1 MTEGLP
7 VGLYGLEALSTVPSR
22 LVFLVEGPFDA
33 IALDHHLR
41 SLKARDRYDILAVPG
56 ANTFKTEWAKWLD
69 GRKVRIVYDND
80 KGGRRGC
87 ESVIKR
93 LREAGVKA
101 IVERF
106 NWPTADFPTGC
117 DINDLVKDYEVSI
130 PQFTNEG
137 SEKIDLRKKTAFN
150 FKRGDEIAA
159 ANVEWLWKYHIPLG
173 SLVTLDGEQGVGK
186 STMARAIAARVT
198 AGEPRQIS
206 AAIWLKSNT
215 ANAALAS
222 VGWRSPTS
230 AKDAS
235 MSPNFVPRLPIRRV
249 ACFAWHQTS
258 VRRAADRMRKHVT
271 RECDSVAIKTASATI
286 VPAGLSS
293 GEAGPNSMACSTET
307 TPLTES
313 NVVKVKGATRSFQKI
328 LVALHDITIAVTKYG
343 QCPRVTIFMSKHH
356 VFTSSDDYL
365 RCRHQYSKRHRRRCT
380 CRCKPTE
387 HRVHHCG

>member
-1 MTEGLP
+1 MQTSKRHGLAFDSCENCWLIPYRSSKGSVINLCRYWESSGKKYMTEGLP

-215 ANAALAS
+215 ANAASAS
-222 VGWRSPTS
+222 VGWRSPSS
-230 AKDAS
+230 AKDRSTPANS
-235 MSPNFVPRLPIRRV
+235 SRSLVRLALNV
-249 ACFAWHQTS
+249 GS
-258 VRRAADRMRKHVT
+258 
-271 RECDSVAIKTASATI
+271 SI
-286 VPAGLSS
+286 VPA
-293 GEAGPNSMACSTET
+293 
-307 TPLTES
+307 
-313 NVVKVKGATRSFQKI
+313 KK
-328 LVALHDITIAVTKYG
+328 AL
-343 QCPRVTIFMSKHH
+343 
-356 VFTSSDDYL
+356 
-365 RCRHQYSKRHRRRCT
+365 SKRSSIAASSLLRLWSVLVWSRCMVLMSA
-380 CRCKPTE
+380 KAE
-387 HRVHHCG
+387 